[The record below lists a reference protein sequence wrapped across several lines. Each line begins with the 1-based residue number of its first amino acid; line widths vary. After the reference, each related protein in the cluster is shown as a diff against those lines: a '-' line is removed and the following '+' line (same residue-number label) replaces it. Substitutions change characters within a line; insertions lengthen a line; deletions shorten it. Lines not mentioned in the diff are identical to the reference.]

1 MQAHQVETVY
11 HAAAYKHVPLV
22 EDNVIEGIR
31 NNVFGT
37 LACANAAIEAG
48 VKKLYSDFNG

>member
-48 VKKLYSDFNG
+48 VKTLL